1 MKELFNDGWKFTKQP
16 VGTTMEAINGP
27 NIKWEPV
34 DLPHDWLIYN
44 VNDLYETS
52 EGWYKKEF
60 ILKRKRDKRYSICFD
75 GVYMDSTVFV
85 NNLKVG
91 EWKYGY
97 SSFEFDITK
106 FLTNGVNEIKV
117 RVIHQNPNSRWYSGA
132 GIYRNVWWKTTKQV
146 HFVTDGIYFSARK
159 MNRGW
164 LAEIEAEYVSESGD
178 IRDAFIRHTIIN
190 QNGVNVGIYEQKVK
204 VSNEKLTNLQTI
216 LLEQPVLW
224 SLENPYL
231 YRLKSE
237 LICGDKVLD
246 TVEQSIGFR
255 SLRFD
260 CNEGFFLNEKH
271 VKIHGACL
279 HHDLGALGAAVN
291 KAALKRQLTLLKE
304 MGVNA
309 IRTSHNMP
317 SRELMELADEMGLL
331 ILSESFDM
339 WERPKT
345 KYDYARFF
353 NEWCAKDVAS
363 WVRRDR
369 NHPCLIMWSIGNEIY
384 DTHVSERGIELTRML
399 RDLVL
404 QNDPKQ
410 NAYVT
415 IGSNYMRWENAR
427 KCAEQLPI
435 VGYNYGESLY
445 EEHHKKYPN
454 WVIYGSETS
463 STLKSRGI
471 YHFPASEVVVTYEDE
486 QCSSLDNCC
495 TGWGA
500 DSIQDS
506 IIADRDSRFCLGQ
519 FIWSGFDYI
528 GEPTPYSTK
537 NSYFGQLDTAGF
549 KKDAF
554 YLYQAEWTD
563 YRTNPM
569 IHLLPY
575 WDFNEGQ
582 MIDIQV
588 YSNAPKIELFFNEE
602 SLGAVE
608 IDHHNGKQLIG
619 KWQLPYRKGTLKA
632 VAYNEKGAVIATD
645 EQSSFGDAARIVAK
659 PDKTT
664 MLADGQDMIFVEIS
678 AEDENGIAVANA
690 NNRVRVNVTGA
701 GRLVGL
707 DNGDSTDFDSYKG
720 TSRRLFSGKLLA
732 MIAAKREAG
741 EITVKVTSEGLDS
754 HELKLHAICCAT
766 VEGISAT
773 VENTES
779 EDSREIP
786 IRKIELC
793 NLGRNHLDHDNRR
806 AQVQAIIHPS
816 NATYR
821 DLEWKAV
828 TNNNIVTDIVK
839 IEADGDKA
847 LLTAVGDGSFRLR
860 CTAKNGRNKPDIIS
874 ELEFQIT
881 GVGKMLFNPYK
892 LVSAGLYNWS
902 NKKIHSGLQGGLN
915 TDGTPTY
922 IGFIGVDFGEFGSDE
937 ITLPIFYLS
946 TGPTPIKVWRG
957 IPGEEDSELL
967 LDSYYQKD
975 YVYNVYTSQTYRLSK
990 RLQGIQTICIGIYD
1004 KLDIQ
1009 GFYFTDFEKAYGKH
1023 SVKENTWIYGDSY
1036 VVTEDAIEKIG
1047 NNVMIGFDSMNF
1059 GAEGAGK
1066 LMICGRSRN
1075 DVNTIHVQF
1084 KGETSSNYQII
1095 EVPYSEEYQEYEF
1108 NLNTVKGMN
1117 HISFVFLPGSAFD
1130 FKWFQFKR

>member
-190 QNGVNVGIYEQKVK
+190 QNGVNVDIYEQKVK

-353 NEWCAKDVAS
+353 NEWCAKDV
-363 WVRRDR
+363 
-369 NHPCLIMWSIGNEIY
+369 E
-384 DTHVSERGIELTRML
+384 
-399 RDLVL
+399 
-404 QNDPKQ
+404 
-410 NAYVT
+410 
-415 IGSNYMRWENAR
+415 
-427 KCAEQLPI
+427 
-435 VGYNYGESLY
+435 
-445 EEHHKKYPN
+445 
-454 WVIYGSETS
+454 
-463 STLKSRGI
+463 
-471 YHFPASEVVVTYEDE
+471 
-486 QCSSLDNCC
+486 
-495 TGWGA
+495 
-500 DSIQDS
+500 
-506 IIADRDSRFCLGQ
+506 
-519 FIWSGFDYI
+519 
-528 GEPTPYSTK
+528 
-537 NSYFGQLDTAGF
+537 
-549 KKDAF
+549 
-554 YLYQAEWTD
+554 
-563 YRTNPM
+563 
-569 IHLLPY
+569 
-575 WDFNEGQ
+575 
-582 MIDIQV
+582 
-588 YSNAPKIELFFNEE
+588 
-602 SLGAVE
+602 
-608 IDHHNGKQLIG
+608 
-619 KWQLPYRKGTLKA
+619 
-632 VAYNEKGAVIATD
+632 
-645 EQSSFGDAARIVAK
+645 
-659 PDKTT
+659 
-664 MLADGQDMIFVEIS
+664 
-678 AEDENGIAVANA
+678 
-690 NNRVRVNVTGA
+690 
-701 GRLVGL
+701 
-707 DNGDSTDFDSYKG
+707 
-720 TSRRLFSGKLLA
+720 
-732 MIAAKREAG
+732 
-741 EITVKVTSEGLDS
+741 
-754 HELKLHAICCAT
+754 
-766 VEGISAT
+766 
-773 VENTES
+773 
-779 EDSREIP
+779 
-786 IRKIELC
+786 
-793 NLGRNHLDHDNRR
+793 
-806 AQVQAIIHPS
+806 
-816 NATYR
+816 
-821 DLEWKAV
+821 
-828 TNNNIVTDIVK
+828 
-839 IEADGDKA
+839 
-847 LLTAVGDGSFRLR
+847 
-860 CTAKNGRNKPDIIS
+860 
-874 ELEFQIT
+874 
-881 GVGKMLFNPYK
+881 
-892 LVSAGLYNWS
+892 
-902 NKKIHSGLQGGLN
+902 
-915 TDGTPTY
+915 
-922 IGFIGVDFGEFGSDE
+922 
-937 ITLPIFYLS
+937 
-946 TGPTPIKVWRG
+946 TGPRGPSVQKIWILLMKV
-957 IPGEEDSELL
+957 
-967 LDSYYQKD
+967 
-975 YVYNVYTSQTYRLSK
+975 
-990 RLQGIQTICIGIYD
+990 
-1004 KLDIQ
+1004 
-1009 GFYFTDFEKAYGKH
+1009 EK
-1023 SVKENTWIYGDSY
+1023 
-1036 VVTEDAIEKIG
+1036 
-1047 NNVMIGFDSMNF
+1047 
-1059 GAEGAGK
+1059 
-1066 LMICGRSRN
+1066 
-1075 DVNTIHVQF
+1075 
-1084 KGETSSNYQII
+1084 
-1095 EVPYSEEYQEYEF
+1095 
-1108 NLNTVKGMN
+1108 
-1117 HISFVFLPGSAFD
+1117 
-1130 FKWFQFKR
+1130 